1 MLLVVGLLLAL
12 GVWCFLFLPPRRG
25 LWTRSWVAAAVLV
38 GYSVAALASEGR
50 LDEVVGPITPVEVA
64 LGLGVGGAW
73 LVATHIGHAVLC
85 RLFPSFLAQ
94 INDLYAIRDR
104 SRLWYTVGAVV
115 AMGVA
120 EEVFFRG
127 FVQDRVGLVAALAAY
142 TAVQAVERKW
152 ALGLAALLGGAV
164 WGLLFWWSGGLVAP
178 IVAHVLWTG
187 MLTFVWPL
195 EGCDGSDPAE
205 EAVAAERRHE
215 TPAARTRPPAPGT
228 APGHEPPLPRPTP
241 EPSPDPDPAPLGEEA
256 R

>member
-1 MLLVVGLLLAL
+1 MILVAGLFLAL

-25 LWTRSWVAAAVLV
+25 LWTRTWVAAPILTAYAV
-38 GYSVAALASEGR
+38 GALAAEDR
-50 LDEVVGPITPVEVA
+50 LADVVGPITPFA
-64 LGLGVGGAW
+64 LGLGLGVGGAW
-73 LVATHIGHAVLC
+73 LIATHIGHAVLC

-104 SRLWYTVGAVV
+104 NRLWFTVGAVV
-115 AMGVA
+115 MMGVA

-127 FVQDRVGLVAALAAY
+127 FVQDRVGLIAALAAY

-164 WGLLFWWSGGLVAP
+164 WGLLFWWSGGLLAP
-178 IVAHVLWTG
+178 VVAHVLWTG

-195 EGCDGSDPAE
+195 KGCDASDPAE
-205 EAVAAERRHE
+205 EAQAEERAG
-215 TPAARTRPPAPGT
+215 PALAEPLRPPTPGT
-228 APGHEPPLPRPTP
+228 APGHPPPVPQARPRDIPV
-241 EPSPDPDPAPLGEEA
+241 GEES

>member
-1 MLLVVGLLLAL
+1 MLLAVGLLLAV

-25 LWTRSWVAAAVLV
+25 LWTRTWIAAPVLTAYAV
-38 GYSVAALASEGR
+38 GALAATDR
-50 LDEVVGPITPVEVA
+50 LDAVVGPVTPAEVG

-73 LVATHIGHAVLC
+73 LVATHVGHAVLC

-94 INDLYAIRDR
+94 VNDLYAIRDR
-104 SRLWYTVGAVV
+104 SRLWSTVGAVV

-127 FVQDRVGLVAALAAY
+127 FVQDRVGLVAAVAAY

-152 ALGLAALLGGAV
+152 ALALAALLGGTV

-178 IVAHVLWTG
+178 VVAHVLWTG

-195 EGCDGSDPAE
+195 KGCDADDPTE
-205 EAVAAERRHE
+205 EARAGTRDGPAAELARRV
-215 TPAARTRPPAPGT
+215 RPPAPGT
-228 APGHEPPLPRPTP
+228 APGHEPPLPHPT
-241 EPSPDPDPAPLGEEA
+241 PDPATLGEET